1 MMPDVTAMPG
11 LAGMPQ
17 GLAQVMNLGH
27 LLTQTARKYPA
38 RPGLIQGDKTHTW
51 QQINAR
57 VDALAQHLKTQGIK
71 PGDRVLVQ
79 MTNGLPLFESS
90 WACFKLGAVWVPVN
104 YRLTPIEVAYI
115 ATSSGAVLMLTQ
127 QAFEAHTLAAQAE
140 SPALR
145 RVIRSDDAAYEA
157 LLSASLPSPFLAAE
171 VTAQH
176 PLWFFFTSGTTGQPK
191 AAVLT
196 HGQMAFVV
204 NNHLADLLP
213 GLCERDASLVVAPLS
228 HGAGVHALVN
238 TARGAASV
246 LLKGESLDCT
256 AAFEAIEK
264 HRVSNL
270 FTVPTILK
278 RLVEDPAAARFD
290 HSSLKQVIYAGA
302 PISRTDQRKALD
314 VLGAVIVQYFG
325 MGEVTGS
332 ITVLRPDE
340 HVENGG
346 ALLGS
351 CGTARS
357 GMEVAV
363 LDEQCQPLPAGQ
375 QGELCTRGPAVFA
388 GYWNNPEAN
397 AKAFAGGWFH
407 TGDLGVIDERGFI
420 TITGRSSDMYISGG
434 SNVYPREIEEALRSM
449 PSLLDAV
456 VFGIADA
463 QWGEVG
469 VALLVARDS
478 ASPPT
483 TDSVLAHLQPQL
495 AKYKWP
501 RHIEFWSALPT
512 SAYGKLVKK
521 DIRAEYLRL
530 KEAEQA
536 QASTQTI
543 PFDVA
548 ALISESYPLRGK
560 EAADSMRLHL
570 SKMSSQAAKDGLSED
585 DVMRLLD
592 EK

>member
-1 MMPDVTAMPG
+1 MMGEVAAIESM
-11 LAGMPQ
+11 AGMPQ
-17 GLAQVMNLGH
+17 GLAQVMNLGN
-27 LLTQTARKYPA
+27 LLTQTARKYSSHS
-38 RPGLIQGDKTHTW
+38 GLIQGDKTHTW

-57 VDALAQHLKTQGIK
+57 VDALAQYLKSQDIRT
-71 PGDRVLVQ
+71 GDRVLVQ
-79 MTNGLPLFESS
+79 MTNGLPLLESG

-104 YRLTPIEVAYI
+104 YRLTPVEVAYI
-115 ATSSGAVLMLTQ
+115 AKSSGAVLMLTQ
-127 QAFEAHTLAAQAE
+127 QAFEAHTIAAQAE

-157 LLSASLPSPFLAAE
+157 LVSASLHAPFTAAE
-171 VTAQH
+171 VTANH

-204 NNHLADLLP
+204 TNHLADLLP

-228 HGAGVHALVN
+228 HGAGIHALVN

-246 LLKGESLDCT
+246 LLKDESLDCA

-264 HRVSNL
+264 HRITNI

-278 RLVEDPAAARFD
+278 RLAEDPATARFD
-290 HSSLKQVIYAGA
+290 HSSLKHVIYAGA
-302 PISRTDQRKALD
+302 PMSRADQRKALD

-325 MGEVTGS
+325 LGEVTGN

-340 HVENGG
+340 HLENGG
-346 ALLGS
+346 DLLGS

-363 LDEQCQPLPAGQ
+363 LDAQCQPLPAGQ

-407 TGDLGVIDERGFI
+407 TGDLGVMDERGFV

-434 SNVYPREIEEALRSM
+434 SNIYPREIEEALRSM

-469 VALLVARDS
+469 VAVLVARDS
-478 ASPPT
+478 ATPPT
-483 TDSVLAHLQPQL
+483 VDSVLAHLQPQL

-501 RHIEFWSALPT
+501 RNIEFWSALPT

-521 DIRAEYLRL
+521 DIRAEYLRRRQTTL
-530 KEAEQA
+530 EQ
-536 QASTQTI
+536 
-543 PFDVA
+543 P
-548 ALISESYPLRGK
+548 
-560 EAADSMRLHL
+560 
-570 SKMSSQAAKDGLSED
+570 
-585 DVMRLLD
+585 
-592 EK
+592 